1 MEDRGRGRGT
11 KSAHVV
17 VYGRTLGTILGQNR
31 SIRLP
36 NCYGCVAPK
45 SNIKWW
51 SYSAEVWRPGSLSG
65 HNGPVV
71 SWGRAPLGRRYR
83 GGRVLLGLGRHGASG
98 PSRAISGLP

>member
-51 SYSAEVWRPGSLSG
+51 SYSEKAHS
-65 HNGPVV
+65 
-71 SWGRAPLGRRYR
+71 RAPKWLYVRT
-83 GGRVLLGLGRHGASG
+83 VW
-98 PSRAISGLP
+98 PSRLKATELTESLFGRGSPAAWPVTASQ